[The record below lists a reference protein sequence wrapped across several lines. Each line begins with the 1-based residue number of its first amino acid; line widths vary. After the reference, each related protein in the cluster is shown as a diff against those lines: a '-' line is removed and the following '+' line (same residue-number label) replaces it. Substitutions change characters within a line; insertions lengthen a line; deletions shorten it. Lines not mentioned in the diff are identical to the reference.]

1 MMLGFPTACGRCPWG
16 VALFQGCGNAFILRH
31 VWHRY
36 VSERERVTTR
46 CEDRLIAH
54 LKWMLND
61 WTPELFTDES
71 RFCVNYTD
79 TRVQVLRSSSGR
91 FASVFVANHDR
102 SGGGSVMVW
111 AGTSMWGKWHT
122 DGYTIPH

>member
-46 CEDRLIAH
+46 CEDRLI
-54 LKWMLND
+54 
-61 WTPELFTDES
+61 
-71 RFCVNYTD
+71 

-111 AGTSMWGKWHT
+111 AGTSMWGKMA
-122 DGYTIPH
+122 Y